1 MSLFSIFYARNT
13 CSLSLQS
20 FLYILAIPPVILFGP
35 LIYWIVSVANQVFRL
50 RYPAS
55 SLTHAFTE
63 MVSSPPGFPWFHLPL
78 PRISMAYYS
87 LFLASQM
94 NLLQCFPSLYGSP
107 LRYHPLPSSL
117 TWLFV
122 VSLNILAIVT
132 WVLYL
137 GFNYAVLA
145 SCVSSVNVLRFKT
158 LMLLLYLV

>member
-63 MVSSPPGFPWFHLPL
+63 MVSSPQVFRGFTSP

-107 LRYHPLPSSL
+107 LRYHPLSSSL

-132 WVLYL
+132 
-137 GFNYAVLA
+137 
-145 SCVSSVNVLRFKT
+145 
-158 LMLLLYLV
+158 

>member
-63 MVSSPPGFPWFHLPL
+63 MVSSPQVFRGFTSPSPGFPWLIIFVFSISDEFASVFSISLWKSSSVSSAVFFSYLAVCCVFEHTCDCHL
-78 PRISMAYYS
+78 
-87 LFLASQM
+87 
-94 NLLQCFPSLYGSP
+94 
-107 LRYHPLPSSL
+107 SSL
-117 TWLFV
+117 
-122 VSLNILAIVT
+122 SGI
-132 WVLYL
+132 
-137 GFNYAVLA
+137 
-145 SCVSSVNVLRFKT
+145 
-158 LMLLLYLV
+158 